1 MKLNERYTTFSDTS
15 QAPHDDHT
23 WLQQLG
29 TYHVDWLR
37 SRLRIS
43 FTYFLKYFFD
53 NLGWF
58 DVIFLAVSA
67 QQGTNLS
74 KIKPTVLVIK
84 PVYLIIPYN
93 HMHTH
98 AYKNIISYFCHWN
111 QNRGPRTNF
120 TVSYPVGM
128 QFSPNKSTPS
138 ISQL

>member
-1 MKLNERYTTFSDTS
+1 M
-15 QAPHDDHT
+15 
-23 WLQQLG
+23 
-29 TYHVDWLR
+29 DWLR

-84 PVYLIIPYN
+84 AVHLIIPYS

-138 ISQL
+138 ISQLALPDP